1 MNAPKIEP
9 LTNIINIA
17 ILLWPSSRHPDV
29 VNSVGF
35 GITDDSKPFTN
46 RPINPSFTKYG
57 LFMNVILPTVIV
69 S

>member
-1 MNAPKIEP
+1 MNAPKIEL

-17 ILLWPSSRHPDV
+17 ILLWPSSSNPDV

-35 GITDDSKPFTN
+35 GITDDSKLFTN

-57 LFMNVILPTVIV
+57 LFMNVILPTIV